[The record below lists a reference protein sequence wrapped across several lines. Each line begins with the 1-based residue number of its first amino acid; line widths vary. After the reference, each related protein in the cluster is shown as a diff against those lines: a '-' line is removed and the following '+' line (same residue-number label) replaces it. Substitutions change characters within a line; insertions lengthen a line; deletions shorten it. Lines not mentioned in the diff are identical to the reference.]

1 MGFKIKSHRKRNFNV
16 TQKAAIKREKSQTCL
31 SSSECEQARH
41 SQITEIVDMTQNEI
55 TYLWFLCDMREGQA
69 PMQLWTMKEELMA
82 VSTVMMN

>member
-1 MGFKIKSHRKRNFNV
+1 MGVKIMSHRKRNFNV

-31 SSSECEQARH
+31 SSSECEQARQ

>member
-1 MGFKIKSHRKRNFNV
+1 
-16 TQKAAIKREKSQTCL
+16 
-31 SSSECEQARH
+31 
-41 SQITEIVDMTQNEI
+41 MTQNEI